1 MVGKGFRVTT
11 DYTRTYRVTHLKGWD
26 LIWMVIRILIGLE
39 FLMGLKYETHHGCL
53 YIEGRWH
60 GVKLIEILKTSETL
74 IATPSSTT
82 PLALALLRVVSLPRT
97 CGYLGGVVAKHQ
109 H

>member
-1 MVGKGFRVTT
+1 
-11 DYTRTYRVTHLKGWD
+11 
-26 LIWMVIRILIGLE
+26 MVIRILIGLE

-60 GVKLIEILKTSETL
+60 GVKLIILLKEFRNPNSHAIL
-74 IATPSSTT
+74 NHAA
-82 PLALALLRVVSLPRT
+82 ALALLRVVSLPRT